1 METGDLT
8 ILITFAFY
16 MVMLLSIGLWADRRH
31 GRSYSGFLAA
41 DRSLGGWVAAVSA
54 AASSESAWVML
65 GLSGLGYAKGVAAYW
80 TSIGCVAG
88 FLATALFV
96 IKPLRRDSARFGAI
110 TVSDYIESRLGD
122 TSKILRT
129 VSAVVIIFFMM
140 CYVVAQFVGAGKE
153 IGGMGLLSYQSGV
166 VLGALI
172 IAFYVVIGGYA
183 AVCWTD
189 FLQGLLMA
197 GVMIVFPLIAL
208 VEAGGPTEVLAQL
221 NREGL
226 GWVPGGEGLK
236 WAAVGFIIGQLGIGL
251 GYLGMPHSII
261 RYITLRDDREAAKAS
276 AITVGWAMLV
286 LFGSA
291 TLGIVGRVLI
301 PGLEDPE
308 LILPRFTVAF
318 LHPEIAGIVLAAVL
332 AAIMSTADSQ
342 LMISATALVHDLW
355 YKLTGRRPDERSM
368 VLKTRIAIAVMAVSA
383 MLIALTG
390 TKVIYTF
397 VLFAWGALGAAFS
410 PVILLCLYWKRF
422 NRWGALASFITGP
435 VVVVAWKLTG
445 LSESLY
451 ELVPA
456 IIVSV
461 LSAVVVTI
469 MTGGGKNGNGEN
481 DGEIR

>member
-1 METGDLT
+1 METGNLT
-8 ILITFAFY
+8 ILITFALY
-16 MVMLLSIGLWADRRH
+16 MVVLLSIGLWADRRYGH
-31 GRSYSGFLAA
+31 TTSGFLAA
-41 DRSLGGWVAAVSA
+41 DHSLGGWVSAISA

-65 GLSGLGYAKGVAAYW
+65 GLSGLGYEKGIAAYW

-88 FLATALFV
+88 FLATSLFV
-96 IKPLRRDSARFGAI
+96 IAPLRRDSRDLGAI
-110 TVSDYIESRLGD
+110 TVSDYIESKLGD
-122 TSKILRT
+122 TSKVLRT
-129 VSAVVIIFFMM
+129 ISAIVIIFFMM
-140 CYVVAQFVGAGKE
+140 CYVVAQFIGAGKE
-153 IGGMGLLSYQSGV
+153 IGGMGLFSYESGV

-172 IAFYVVIGGYA
+172 IAFYVAIGGYA

-197 GVMIVFPLIAL
+197 AVMIVFPLMAI
-208 VEAGGPTEVLAQL
+208 VQAGGPSEVLSELSRQ
-221 NREGL
+221 GL
-226 GWVPGGEGLK
+226 GWIPGGEGLK
-236 WAAVGFIIGQLGIGL
+236 WAAIGFIIGQLGIGL

-261 RYITLRDDREAAKAS
+261 RYITLRDDREAAKA
-276 AITVGWAMLV
+276 AAVTVGWGVLV

-291 TLGIVGRVLI
+291 TFGMVGRVLI

-308 LILPRFTVAF
+308 LILPRFTAAF
-318 LHPEIAGIVLAAVL
+318 LHPVIAGIVLAAVM

-355 YKLTGRRPDERSM
+355 YRMTGGKNDESSM
-368 VLKTRIAIAVMAVSA
+368 VLMTRTAIAVMAVTA

-410 PVILLCLYWKRF
+410 PVILLCLYWRRF

-435 VVVVAWKLTG
+435 TVVVLWKLTG
-445 LSESLY
+445 LSQVLY

-456 IIVSV
+456 MIASV

-469 MTGGGKNGNGEN
+469 MTGRGCPKKPGRG
-481 DGEIR
+481 